1 MQTVSLNEKEVIKR
15 LDALRQE
22 WGSQIHTGDFAM
34 RTEWLRGVIKGI
46 DLAIWAISKEFGQS

>member
-15 LDALRQE
+15 LEVLRQD
-22 WGSQIHTGDFAM
+22 WASSIHTGDFAM

-46 DLAIWAISKEFGQS
+46 DLSIWAIVKEFQG